1 MACFIWWQRR
11 NFAKTEELPVQFQRL
26 GYLNI
31 AGAMRTTTSVVLEVI
46 LDVRRIHLK
55 IKRKDDN
62 DINRN
67 CFLPGAPYV

>member
-1 MACFIWWQRR
+1 M
-11 NFAKTEELPVQFQRL
+11 QFQRL

-46 LDVRRIHLK
+46 LDVRRTHLK
-55 IKRKDDN
+55 MKRKDDN